1 MGTSPGLRGTTPPC
15 PLQRTAP
22 VTYRD
27 DELTQKMNSTRFWGF
42 PPSFFPSENDAPE
55 VPGSARCRSSALP
68 RAAPCCPAPPAPA
81 PHDPSGTRCGAASV
95 RGWAEPSLESGG
107 GFVWLGAG
115 TRATASAVPAPSLL
129 CSESPCLGRTPRR
142 SCSVCSGAVAVILVA
157 KRLL

>member
-55 VPGSARCRSSALP
+55 VPGSSLCRSSALP
-68 RAAPCCPAPPAPA
+68 RAAPCRPLLPRTILLELDVVLPLCGAGLSRPQRAAAASCGWVLAPRPRPALCLRPRSSAASHPVWGEPPAE
-81 PHDPSGTRCGAASV
+81 AAV
-95 RGWAEPSLESGG
+95 
-107 GFVWLGAG
+107 FVQGLW
-115 TRATASAVPAPSLL
+115 P
-129 CSESPCLGRTPRR
+129 
-142 SCSVCSGAVAVILVA
+142 
-157 KRLL
+157 